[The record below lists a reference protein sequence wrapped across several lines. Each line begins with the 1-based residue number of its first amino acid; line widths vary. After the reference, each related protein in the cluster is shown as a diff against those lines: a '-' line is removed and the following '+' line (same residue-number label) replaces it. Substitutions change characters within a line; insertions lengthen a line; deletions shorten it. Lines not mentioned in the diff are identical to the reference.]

1 MSRHARW
8 DAPGTIP
15 PVIIRGIE
23 RREIVADAEDRR
35 ELVAVGFARNQI
47 FSHC

>member
-1 MSRHARW
+1 MLRHAQW

-23 RREIVADAEDRR
+23 RRQLVADAEDRR
-35 ELVAVGFARNQI
+35 QLVAVGFARNQI
-47 FSHC
+47 FSRC